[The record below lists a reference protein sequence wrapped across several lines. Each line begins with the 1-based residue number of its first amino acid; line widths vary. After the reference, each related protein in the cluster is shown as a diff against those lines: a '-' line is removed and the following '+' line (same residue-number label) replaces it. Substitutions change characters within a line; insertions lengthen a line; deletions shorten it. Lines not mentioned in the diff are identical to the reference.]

1 MKGQECIMEVILEG
15 STPVQQEF
23 QKELGKTI
31 GSILS
36 EQEFKKKNPRNEDKM
51 ESLSLK
57 ETTESEEENA
67 DKQMHNQ
74 THHDD
79 ILEFQK

>member
-1 MKGQECIMEVILEG
+1 
-15 STPVQQEF
+15 
-23 QKELGKTI
+23 
-31 GSILS
+31 
-36 EQEFKKKNPRNEDKM
+36 M